1 MTDTTTVMPA
11 VLEDMDED
19 EGRRLIEL
27 ERKVE
32 QAMQSAGRIAGA
44 ALGEIRDRRL
54 YRASHASFERYCL
67 ERHGLSK
74 STAQRMIAVA
84 SDSSGLPPGVSA
96 IGEASARAAQRR
108 HETLD
113 QPPVELDPSPEELQE
128 GAESDEEAP
137 EEAESVYRPPVI
149 PEPRLTPPVPP
160 GLFSEAD
167 RWNNSRPA
175 GVVATGAPPKAER
188 SAKMRHR
195 NDMNRLL
202 AVLDNAD
209 LLGMASVSTSVER
222 LQIAKLAAAMAN
234 VDRAAARRS
243 SEAVEP
249 KDCDHPS
256 NRRIGSMCGKC
267 GAIKKVKA

>member
-1 MTDTTTVMPA
+1 MTDTTPIAT
-11 VLEDMDED
+11 LEDMDED

-137 EEAESVYRPPVI
+137 EEAESAYRPPVI

-160 GLFSEAD
+160 GLHPEAD
-167 RWNNSRPA
+167 RWQNNRPSHIPT
-175 GVVATGAPPKAER
+175 TGRTAVGER
-188 SAKMRHR
+188 SAKMEHR
-195 NDMNRLL
+195 NAMNRIM
-202 AVLDNAD
+202 AVLDTAD
-209 LLGMASVSTSVER
+209 LAGMAAVSTSVER
-222 LQIAKLAAAMAN
+222 IQVAKLAAACSSVERKLAQRSGED
-234 VDRAAARRS
+234 VD
-243 SEAVEP
+243 P

-256 NRRIGSMCGKC
+256 TRRIGSMCGKC
-267 GAIKKVKA
+267 GAMKKAKA